1 MSRKDRRS
9 PQTAIPPLPPRV
21 VVLSATGVFVL
32 LLIVY
37 LATLL
42 RTVVDQ
48 DSGELVSAC
57 HVLGI
62 AHPTGYP
69 LWVLLGRLFDFL
81 PVGGTSAFRVGLLS
95 AVCSAGAGALIAA
108 LSTGLTGAWLP
119 GMAAGLVF
127 GLWFPT
133 WSQAVRAEVYGLT
146 GLLFALAVAAFL
158 RWDKER
164 SSRRLCVVALSC
176 GFVAMHHRTAMLAV
190 LPALLVAL
198 VLTRP
203 RRARM
208 YVGAGLSFLVPFLC
222 YAYLPIRAA
231 ARPPVNWTNPAT
243 WDRFWDHMMATQY
256 QGFALSHTVEQMAQE
271 AAKLRPE
278 VLAPGAGWSLVLAL
292 IGLPL
297 IVWGAAWWWRR
308 QPWAAGSLAVGA
320 CLLVFWVLQWGE
332 TTDLKVFLL
341 PLAVVLALYG
351 AVGLTRLSER
361 LPPGTTRWS
370 AIAAVGVVVCG
381 AQVRANWER
390 SDLSNL
396 WQHRDRWVVMLSQL
410 EPKAIFISDND
421 VPSFATM
428 YLQTVEGMRPDVT
441 LIRVIPLQ
449 TDWYIDLIE
458 DATVREATR
467 QAWGETQ
474 TAVRELGLRDPL
486 EMKWERTALFA
497 YSLARRLEG
506 VRPIYVLHGPMRL
519 ELPQPPYFVGL
530 SEDLVALRFEPP
542 QLVRE
547 RAPGPPLGEYA
558 EGVELVAFE
567 WDHAEAGTGELVQ
580 FRSEWRLKGDVAMP
594 LQFGVRLCPQGL
606 SPEQFPSE
614 LSRDGFFT
622 QAFPLAYGERSLGPS
637 AEGTVYEQRGWFIV
651 PTNAAAGAY
660 RTFVGLGPLYLEEYT
675 GWTDVGGI
683 QVQARPRPRNGP

>member
-1 MSRKDRRS
+1 M
-9 PQTAIPPLPPRV
+9 PAHV
-21 VVLSATGVFVL
+21 VVLSAAGVFVL

-95 AVCSAGAGALIAA
+95 AVCSAAAAALIAA
-108 LSTGLTGAWLP
+108 LSIGLTRAWLP
-119 GMAAGLVF
+119 GVAAGLAF

-164 SSRRLCVVALSC
+164 AARGLYWVALSC

-190 LPALLVAL
+190 LPALVVAL
-198 VLTRP
+198 AFTRP

-208 YVGAGLSFLVPFLC
+208 WAAAALSFLAPFVC

-231 ARPPVNWTNPAT
+231 ARPPVNWTNPST
-243 WDRFWDHMMATQY
+243 WDRFVDHVMATQY
-256 QGFALSHTVEQMAQE
+256 QGFALSHTLEQMAQE

-278 VLAPGAGWSLVLAL
+278 VLAPGAGWSLLLAL

-320 CLLVFWVLQWGE
+320 CVLVFWVLQWGE

-341 PLAVVLALYG
+341 PLGIVLAIYC
-351 AVGLTRLSER
+351 AAGLARLSER
-361 LPPGTTRWS
+361 LPAGTARWA

-410 EPKAIFISDND
+410 EPNAVFISDND

-449 TDWYIDLIE
+449 SDWYIDLIE
-458 DATVREATR
+458 DTAVREATR
-467 QAWGETQ
+467 QAWGETRA
-474 TAVRELGLRDPL
+474 AVQEMGLSGRPDQ
-486 EMKWERTALFA
+486 KWESTALFA
-497 YSLARRLEG
+497 HSLARRLEG
-506 VRPIYVLHGPMRL
+506 VRPVYVLHGPMRL
-519 ELPQPPYFVGL
+519 ELPEPPYFVGL
-530 SEDLVALRFEPP
+530 SEDLVALRFDPP
-542 QLVRE
+542 QFVRE
-547 RAPGPPLGEYA
+547 RVPGPALGEYP
-558 EGVELVAFE
+558 GGIELIAFE
-567 WDHAEAGTGELVQ
+567 WDRAEAGTGEVIS
-580 FRSEWRLKGDVAMP
+580 FRSEWRLKAEVPMP
-594 LQFGVRLCPQGL
+594 LQLGVRLSPEGL
-606 SPEQFPSE
+606 SPDQLPPS

-622 QAFPLAYGERSLGPS
+622 QAFPLAYGERSPGAS
-637 AEGTVYEQRGWFIV
+637 AEGSVYEQSGFFII
-651 PTNAAAGAY
+651 PTNAPAGTY
-660 RTFVGLGPLYLEEYT
+660 RTFVGLGPLYLEQYT
-675 GWTDVGGI
+675 GWADVGGI